1 MQQGILSRE
10 FWFRFL
16 SAYFQKLKRHCV
28 VKCIKITSVI
38 ISIWFHSRVTSPFL
52 SPPEFPV
59 RIFSLNPWSRSLLR
73 KYLQITHLLQ
83 YKYSTAYRSEEQ
95 SRDRWLL
102 VQCVCSA
109 GWFFTDM
116 PGFLPSPCSPAP
128 GGVTHMFT
136 SEICSNTNG
145 DDAGTFLYF
154 SPCLTFHL
162 KFLNCYLQSI
172 KKKSGCFNRENE
184 KWKQCLI
191 SKLIGELFV

>member
-59 RIFSLNPWSRSLLR
+59 RIFSLNPWSRSLLW

-83 YKYSTAYRSEEQ
+83 YKYSTAYRSEE
-95 SRDRWLL
+95 R
-102 VQCVCSA
+102 
-109 GWFFTDM
+109 
-116 PGFLPSPCSPAP
+116 
-128 GGVTHMFT
+128 
-136 SEICSNTNG
+136 
-145 DDAGTFLYF
+145 AGTGG
-154 SPCLTFHL
+154 CLCSVSAVPDGSSLTCQAFCLPHAAL
-162 KFLNCYLQSI
+162 LLGESRTCSLVRSVQTRMEMMQAHFYISLPVLPFTL
-172 KKKSGCFNRENE
+172 CF
-184 KWKQCLI
+184 
-191 SKLIGELFV
+191 